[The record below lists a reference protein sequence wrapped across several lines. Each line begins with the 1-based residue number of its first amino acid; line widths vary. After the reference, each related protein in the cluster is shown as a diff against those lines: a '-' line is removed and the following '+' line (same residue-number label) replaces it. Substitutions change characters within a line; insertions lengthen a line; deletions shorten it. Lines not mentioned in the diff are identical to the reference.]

1 MPATMTPPLF
11 IVDAFA
17 AAPFTG
23 NPAAVCVL
31 PAPAAPRW
39 MQRVA
44 AEMNQSE
51 TAFVSPRADGWD
63 LRWFTPKIEVAL
75 CGHATLA
82 SAQVLWETGR
92 VPRSEVIRFWTAS
105 GVLNVRAVDARIEM
119 DFPAKPVAPA
129 VAPPEFAEALGA
141 TPVFV
146 GRSAFDFLA
155 EVESAAAVHGLAP
168 DFAVLARLPVRG
180 VIVTARADR
189 PEFDFVSRFFAPAA
203 GVNEDPVT
211 GSAHCSLGPY
221 WRGRL
226 GRSEFTA
233 YQASPRG
240 GTVQVSVRGERVLLR
255 GTARVVL
262 RGELLGVTPD

>member
-146 GRSAFDFLA
+146 GRS
-155 EVESAAAVHGLAP
+155 
-168 DFAVLARLPVRG
+168 
-180 VIVTARADR
+180 
-189 PEFDFVSRFFAPAA
+189 
-203 GVNEDPVT
+203 
-211 GSAHCSLGPY
+211 
-221 WRGRL
+221 
-226 GRSEFTA
+226 
-233 YQASPRG
+233 
-240 GTVQVSVRGERVLLR
+240 
-255 GTARVVL
+255 
-262 RGELLGVTPD
+262 ELLGVTPD